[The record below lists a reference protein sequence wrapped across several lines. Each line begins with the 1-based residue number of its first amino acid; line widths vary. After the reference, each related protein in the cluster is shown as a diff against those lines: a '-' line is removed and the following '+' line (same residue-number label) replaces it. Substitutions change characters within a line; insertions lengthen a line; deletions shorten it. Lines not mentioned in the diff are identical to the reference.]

1 MNKFKAVLCAALSV
15 CIVSVPIASSVVFNA
30 GAENVESLQERIDN
44 LGKKSEEYQ
53 NILNETETDISEKEA
68 YGEALVNKINVI
80 NEKVILTRQAI
91 SSLESD
97 IALKQQEI
105 DKDNADIDGQVK
117 ALGERLSIIYMA
129 GSASNLEILLG
140 AKNFGDFIDKISLV
154 KTLSDYDK
162 KMIDDINKQLEVVEK
177 EKKALESDKAEKE
190 DQEASLNKDI
200 EDLNKLIKENEA
212 VLSELTAKSEQARAA
227 LLNSNSESSQLEAQI
242 AKYFAEQEEAARK
255 AAAQQQKQSSSKK
268 SSSSSS
274 SSTAKKSST
283 VETQPADDDD
293 DDEPVTEPSYDDD
306 YVTPTPA
313 SSGYTWPC
321 PGFYYLSSLWNED
334 RTTYNHGA
342 IDIAGGGILGAPVV
356 AADSGT
362 VAYTCTYCTHNWG
375 KSGSCGCGGGYG
387 NYVWIDHGNGKET
400 IYAHL
405 TSVTVNPG
413 DYVTKGQ
420 LIGYVGSTGYSTGPH
435 LHFECRYN
443 GVKYNPMTEF

>member
-1 MNKFKAVLCAALSV
+1 MN
-15 CIVSVPIASSVVFNA
+15 
-30 GAENVESLQERIDN
+30 LQDYRRHYAD
-44 LGKKSEEYQ
+44 LY
-53 NILNETETDISEKEA
+53 
-68 YGEALVNKINVI
+68 NKI
-80 NEKVILTRQAI
+80 ETAKQEFTGELTATRETFDKLYRQ
-91 SSLESD
+91 
-97 IALKQQEI
+97 QQEI

-200 EDLNKLIKENEA
+200 EDLNKLIQENEA

-274 SSTAKKSST
+274 TTKKSST

-293 DDEPVTEPSYDDD
+293 DDEPDPEPSYDDD

-405 TSVTVNPG
+405 TSVNVNPG

>member
-53 NILNETETDISEKEA
+53 NILDETETDISEKEA

-80 NEKVILTRQAI
+80 NEKVILTREAI
-91 SSLESD
+91 KSLESD

-140 AKNFGDFIDKISLV
+140 AKNFGDFIDKVSLV

-162 KMIDDINKQLEVVEK
+162 QMIDDINKKLEVVEK
-177 EKKALESDKAEKE
+177 EKKALETDKSEKE
-190 DQEASLNKDI
+190 SQEASLNKDI

-212 VLSELTAKSEQARAA
+212 VLADLTAKSEQARTA
-227 LLNSNSESSQLEAQI
+227 LMNSNSESSQLEAQI

-268 SSSSSS
+268 SSSS
-274 SSTAKKSST
+274 TTKKSS
-283 VETQPADDDD
+283 VADTQPADDDD
-293 DDEPVTEPSYDDD
+293 DEEPTTEPSYDDD

-342 IDIAGGGILGAPVV
+342 IDIAGAGILGAPVV

-362 VAYTCTYCTHNWG
+362 VSYTCTYCTHNWG

-387 NYVWIDHGNGKET
+387 NYVWVDHGNGKET

-405 TSVTVNPG
+405 TSVVVEPG
-413 DYVTKGQ
+413 QYVTKGQ
-420 LIGYVGSTGYSTGPH
+420 VVGYVGSTGYSTGPH

>member
-154 KTLSDYDK
+154 KTLSYYDK
-162 KMIDDINKQLEVVEK
+162 KLIDDINKQLEVVEK

-212 VLSELTAKSEQARAA
+212 VLSELTTKSEQARAA

-274 SSTAKKSST
+274 TTKKSST

-342 IDIAGGGILGAPVV
+342 IDIAGGGIMGARVV

-362 VAYTCTYCTHNWG
+362 VTITNDYCPHNWG
-375 KSGSCGCGGGYG
+375 KFSSCGCGGGYG
-387 NYVWIDHGNGKET
+387 KYVWINHGNGKET

-405 TSVTVNPG
+405 SSLAVSEGQQVS
-413 DYVTKGQ
+413 KGQ
-420 LIGYVGSTGYSTGPH
+420 TIGYVGTTGYSTGPH

-443 GVKYNPMTEF
+443 GVKYNPMDEY

>member
-1 MNKFKAVLCAALSV
+1 MNKFKAILCAILSV
-15 CIVSVPIASSVVFNA
+15 CIISVPIASSVVFSA
-30 GAENVESLQERIDN
+30 GAEDVKSLQDRIDE
-44 LGKKSEEYQ
+44 LDKKGDEYQ
-53 NILNETETDISEKEA
+53 SILDQTETDISEKEA
-68 YGEALVNKINVI
+68 YGEALVNKISVMNQ
-80 NEKVILTRQAI
+80 KVILTREAI
-91 SSLESD
+91 TNLEAD
-97 IALKQQEI
+97 IAVKQKEI
-105 DKDNADIDGQVK
+105 DKDNADIDVQIK
-117 ALGERLSIIYMA
+117 ALCERLSIIYMA

-140 AKNFGDFIDKISLV
+140 AKNFGDFIDKLSLV

-162 KMIDDINKQLEVVEK
+162 EMIDAINDKLEVIEA
-177 EKKALESDKAEKE
+177 EKKNLESDKSEKE
-190 DQEASLNKDI
+190 AQEASLNKDI
-200 EDLNKLIKENEA
+200 EDLNKLVKENEA
-212 VLSELTAKSEQARAA
+212 VLAELTQKSEEARAA
-227 LLNSNSESSQLEAQI
+227 LMNNNSESSQLEAQI

-268 SSSSSS
+268 SSSS

-321 PGFYYLSSLWNED
+321 PGFYYLSSLWAED

-342 IDIAGGGILGAPVV
+342 IDIAGAGILGAPVV

-362 VAYTCTYCTHNWG
+362 VSYTCTYCTHNWG

-405 TSVTVNPG
+405 TSVTVDPG
-413 DYVTKGQ
+413 QYVTKGQ
-420 LIGYVGSTGYSTGPH
+420 VIGYVGSTGYSTGPH

>member
-53 NILNETETDISEKEA
+53 NILDETETDISEKEA

-80 NEKVILTRQAI
+80 NEKVILTREAI
-91 SSLESD
+91 KSLESD

-140 AKNFGDFIDKISLV
+140 AKNFGDFIDKVSLV

-162 KMIDDINKQLEVVEK
+162 QMIDDINKKLEVVEK
-177 EKKALESDKAEKE
+177 EKKALETDKSEKE
-190 DQEASLNKDI
+190 SQEASLNKDI

-212 VLSELTAKSEQARAA
+212 VLADLTAKSEQARTA
-227 LLNSNSESSQLEAQI
+227 LMNSNSESSQLEAQI
-242 AKYFAEQEEAARK
+242 AKYFT
-255 AAAQQQKQSSSKK
+255 KK
-268 SSSSSS
+268 SSV
-274 SSTAKKSST
+274 AD
-283 VETQPADDDD
+283 TQPADDDD
-293 DDEPVTEPSYDDD
+293 DEEPTTEPSYDDD

-387 NYVWIDHGNGKET
+387 NYVWMDHGNGKET

-405 TSVTVNPG
+405 TSVVVEPG
-413 DYVTKGQ
+413 QYVTKGQ
-420 LIGYVGSTGYSTGPH
+420 VVGYVGSTGYSTGPH
-435 LHFECRYN
+435 LNKIVRTGSFCEPVRFIFHNIVFY
-443 GVKYNPMTEF
+443 EFL

>member
-1 MNKFKAVLCAALSV
+1 MFRCPSR
-15 CIVSVPIASSVVFNA
+15 
-30 GAENVESLQERIDN
+30 LQERIDN

-200 EDLNKLIKENEA
+200 EDLNKLIQENEA

-274 SSTAKKSST
+274 TTKKSST

-293 DDEPVTEPSYDDD
+293 DDEPDPEPSYDDD

-387 NYVWIDHGNGKET
+387 NYVWIDHGNGKES
-400 IYAHL
+400 IYGHL
-405 TSVTVNPG
+405 GSLVVHDG
-413 DYVTKGQ
+413 EKVTKGQ
-420 LIGYVGSTGYSTGPH
+420 LIGYMGSTGHSTGSH

-443 GVKYNPMTEF
+443 GDRYDPLDEF

>member
-1 MNKFKAVLCAALSV
+1 MNKFKAILCAILSV
-15 CIVSVPIASSVVFNA
+15 CIISVPIASSVVFSA
-30 GAENVESLQERIDN
+30 GAEDVKSLQDRIDE
-44 LGKKSEEYQ
+44 LDKKGDEYQ
-53 NILNETETDISEKEA
+53 SILDQTETDISEKEA
-68 YGEALVNKINVI
+68 YGEALVNKISVMNQ
-80 NEKVILTRQAI
+80 KVILTREAI
-91 SSLESD
+91 TNLEAD
-97 IALKQQEI
+97 IAVKQKEI
-105 DKDNADIDGQVK
+105 DKDNADIDVQIK
-117 ALGERLSIIYMA
+117 ALCERLSIIYMA

-140 AKNFGDFIDKISLV
+140 AKNFGDFIDKLSLV

-162 KMIDDINKQLEVVEK
+162 EMIDAINDKLEVIEA
-177 EKKALESDKAEKE
+177 EKKNLESDKSEKE
-190 DQEASLNKDI
+190 AQEASLNKDI
-200 EDLNKLIKENEA
+200 EDLNKLVKENEA
-212 VLSELTAKSEQARAA
+212 VLAELTQKSEEARAA
-227 LLNSNSESSQLEAQI
+227 LMNNNSESSQLEAQI

-268 SSSSSS
+268 SSSS

-321 PGFYYLSSLWNED
+321 PGFYYLSSLWAED

-342 IDIAGGGILGAPVV
+342 IDIAGAGILGASVV

-362 VAYTCTYCTHNWG
+362 VSYTCTYCTHNWG

-405 TSVTVNPG
+405 TSVTVDPG
-413 DYVTKGQ
+413 QYVTKGQ
-420 LIGYVGSTGYSTGPH
+420 VIGYVGSTGYSTGPH

>member
-1 MNKFKAVLCAALSV
+1 MNKFKAILCAILSV
-15 CIVSVPIASSVVFNA
+15 CIISVPIASSVVFSA
-30 GAENVESLQERIDN
+30 GAEDVKSLQDRIDE
-44 LGKKSEEYQ
+44 LDKKGDEYQ
-53 NILNETETDISEKEA
+53 SILDQTETDISEKEA
-68 YGEALVNKINVI
+68 YGEALVNKISVMNQ
-80 NEKVILTRQAI
+80 KVILTREAI
-91 SSLESD
+91 TNLEAD
-97 IALKQQEI
+97 IAVKQKEI
-105 DKDNADIDGQVK
+105 DKDNADIDVQIK
-117 ALGERLSIIYMA
+117 ALCERLSIIYMA

-140 AKNFGDFIDKISLV
+140 AKNFGDFIDKLSLV

-162 KMIDDINKQLEVVEK
+162 EMIDAINDKLEVIEA
-177 EKKALESDKAEKE
+177 EKKNLESDKSEKE
-190 DQEASLNKDI
+190 AQEASLNKDI
-200 EDLNKLIKENEA
+200 EDLNKLVKENEA
-212 VLSELTAKSEQARAA
+212 VLAELTQKSEEARAA
-227 LLNSNSESSQLEAQI
+227 LMNNNSESSQLEAQI

-268 SSSSSS
+268 SSSS

-321 PGFYYLSSLWNED
+321 PGFYYLSSLWAED

-342 IDIAGGGILGAPVV
+342 IDIAGAGILGAPVV

-362 VAYTCTYCTHNWG
+362 VSYTCTYCTHNWG

-387 NYVWIDHGNGKET
+387 NYVWMDHGNGKET

-405 TSVTVNPG
+405 TSVTVDPG
-413 DYVTKGQ
+413 QYVTKGQ
-420 LIGYVGSTGYSTGPH
+420 VIGYVGSTGYSTGPH

>member
-1 MNKFKAVLCAALSV
+1 MNKFKAILCAILSV
-15 CIVSVPIASSVVFNA
+15 CIISVPIASSVVFSA
-30 GAENVESLQERIDN
+30 GAEDVKSLQDRIDE
-44 LGKKSEEYQ
+44 LDKKGDEYQ
-53 NILNETETDISEKEA
+53 SILDQTETDISEKEA
-68 YGEALVNKINVI
+68 YGEALVNKISVMNQ
-80 NEKVILTRQAI
+80 KVILTREAI
-91 SSLESD
+91 TNLEAD
-97 IALKQQEI
+97 IAVKQKEI
-105 DKDNADIDGQVK
+105 DKDNADIDVQIK
-117 ALGERLSIIYMA
+117 ALCERLSIIYMA

-140 AKNFGDFIDKISLV
+140 AKNFGDFIDKLSLV

-162 KMIDDINKQLEVVEK
+162 EMIDAINDKLEVIEA
-177 EKKALESDKAEKE
+177 EKKNLESDKSEKE
-190 DQEASLNKDI
+190 AQEASLNKDI
-200 EDLNKLIKENEA
+200 EDLNKLVKENEA
-212 VLSELTAKSEQARAA
+212 VLAELTQKSEEARAA
-227 LLNSNSESSQLEAQI
+227 LMNNNSESSQLEAQI

-268 SSSSSS
+268 SSSS

-321 PGFYYLSSLWNED
+321 PGFYYLSSLWAED

-342 IDIAGGGILGAPVV
+342 IDIAGAGILGAPVV

-362 VAYTCTYCTHNWG
+362 VSYTCTYCTHNWG

-405 TSVTVNPG
+405 SSVVVSPG
-413 DYVTKGQ
+413 QYVSKGQ
-420 LIGYVGSTGYSTGPH
+420 VVGYVGSTGHSTGPH

-443 GVKYNPMTEF
+443 GVRYNPMNEF

>member
-1 MNKFKAVLCAALSV
+1 MNKFKAILCAILSV
-15 CIVSVPIASSVVFNA
+15 CIISVPIASSVVFSA
-30 GAENVESLQERIDN
+30 GAEDVKSLQDRIDE
-44 LGKKSEEYQ
+44 LDKKGDEYQ
-53 NILNETETDISEKEA
+53 SILDQTETDISEKEA
-68 YGEALVNKINVI
+68 YGEALVNKISVMNQ
-80 NEKVILTRQAI
+80 KVILTREAI
-91 SSLESD
+91 TNLEAD
-97 IALKQQEI
+97 MAVKQKEI
-105 DKDNADIDGQVK
+105 DKDNADIDVQIK
-117 ALGERLSIIYMA
+117 ALCERLSIIYMA

-140 AKNFGDFIDKISLV
+140 AKNFGDFIDKLSLV

-162 KMIDDINKQLEVVEK
+162 EMIDAINDKLEVIEA
-177 EKKALESDKAEKE
+177 EKKNLESDKSEKE
-190 DQEASLNKDI
+190 AQEASLNKDI
-200 EDLNKLIKENEA
+200 EDLNKLVKENEA
-212 VLSELTAKSEQARAA
+212 VLAELTQKSEEARAA
-227 LLNSNSESSQLEAQI
+227 LMNNNSESSQLEAQI

-268 SSSSSS
+268 SSSS